1 MLRGGRASSPGP
13 RGLIP
18 APESTHAI
26 RAAID
31 VALEAK
37 KTGEKK
43 VILFNLSGHGHFD
56 LSAYEGTSP
65 AKLEDYEYPVEE
77 IKHALE
83 AVEA

>member
-1 MLRGGRASSPGP
+1 MIL
-13 RGLIP
+13 P

-37 KTGEKK
+37 KSGEKK

-56 LSAYEGTSP
+56 LTAYEAYLTG
-65 AKLEDYEYPVEE
+65 KLEDYEYPAAE
-77 IKHALE
+77 IAEALSHAG
-83 AVEA
+83 